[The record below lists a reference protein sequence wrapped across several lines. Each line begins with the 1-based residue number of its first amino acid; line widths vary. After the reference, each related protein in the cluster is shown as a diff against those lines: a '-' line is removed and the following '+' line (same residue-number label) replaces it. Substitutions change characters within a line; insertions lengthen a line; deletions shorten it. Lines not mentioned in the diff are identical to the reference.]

1 MKIDWKK
8 IDIRRLAAV
17 VSAKLEENGIDALLV
32 GGACVSIY
40 TKNKYM
46 SYDLDFVSYAP
57 VNEIT
62 PVIEELGFKRE
73 GSRHFIHKDCP
84 LFIEFVSPPPAI
96 GDEPVKEVERI
107 RTRQGTISLFT
118 PTDCVKDR
126 LAAFYHWND
135 PQSLEQA
142 LMVAK
147 AQKVNM
153 KEVKRWSVKEG
164 YEEKYEVFKKR
175 LK

>member
-1 MKIDWKK
+1 VKIDWKK
-8 IDIRRLAAV
+8 MDIRRLAAM
-17 VSAKLEENGIDALLV
+17 VSAKLKENGIDALLV

-46 SYDLDFVSYAP
+46 SYDLDFVSYASMK
-57 VNEIT
+57 EIT
-62 PVIEELGFKRE
+62 PVLGELGFQRE
-73 GSRHFIHKDCP
+73 GSRHFIRKDCP
-84 LFIEFVSPPPAI
+84 FFIEIVSPPPAI
-96 GDEPVKEVERI
+96 GDEPVNETERI

-118 PTDCVKDR
+118 PTDCVRDR

-135 PQSLEQA
+135 PQALEQA

-147 AQKVNM
+147 AKAVNM

-164 YEEKYEVFKKR
+164 YGEKYEVFKKR
-175 LK
+175 LT

>member
-1 MKIDWKK
+1 MKVDWKRM
-8 IDIRRLAAV
+8 DIRTLAAM

-40 TKNKYM
+40 TRNRYM
-46 SYDLDFVSYAP
+46 SYDLDFISY
-57 VNEIT
+57 T
-62 PVIEELGFKRE
+62 PVKEIAPALEELGFKRE
-73 GSRHFIHKDCP
+73 GSRSFIHKDCP
-84 LFIEFVSPPPAI
+84 LFVEFVSPPPAI

-107 RTRQGTISLFT
+107 KTGHGTISLFT

-126 LAAFYHWND
+126 LAAFYHWSD

-164 YEEKYEVFKKR
+164 YEDKYEVFNNR
-175 LK
+175 LT

>member
-8 IDIRRLAAV
+8 IDIRTLAAM
-17 VSAKLEENGIDALLV
+17 VSAKLKENGIDALLV

-40 TKNKYM
+40 TKNRYM
-46 SYDLDFVSYAP
+46 SYDLDFISYAP
-57 VNEIT
+57 VKEIA
-62 PVIEELGFKRE
+62 PVLEELGFKRE
-73 GSRHFIHKDCP
+73 GSRNFIHKDCP
-84 LFIEFVSPPPAI
+84 LFVEFVSPPPAI
-96 GDEPVKEVERI
+96 GDEQVKVVERI
-107 RTRQGTISLFT
+107 RTRHGTISLFT

-147 AQKVNM
+147 ARKVNM
-153 KEVKRWSVKEG
+153 KEVKRWSFKEG
-164 YEEKYEVFKKR
+164 HEEKYEVFKKR
-175 LK
+175 LT